1 MPMCLVFFL
10 FENRI
15 KSKIE
20 KPCPSRCSTEGLC
33 WAASAQ
39 VRLPQHSVPQ
49 IRCSAGTRDVCGV
62 PRPGLR
68 QACCCVTVRKR
79 YSAKAIAVQPPSSDA
94 RDPHR

>member
-1 MPMCLVFFL
+1 MPVFVVFFL
-10 FENRI
+10 YENRRSQKL
-15 KSKIE
+15 KSLSIAVFHL
-20 KPCPSRCSTEGLC
+20 GLC

-68 QACCCVTVRKR
+68 QACRCVTVRKR